1 VGFAARSQLSHSAG
15 VVLLLGFVVLSLEG
29 ASSLRKTLLRGAVK
43 MAMSVLSVIN
53 TAGLLAIGII
63 ALLNNRKVQQ
73 VHLLVNS
80 RLTELLELTKK
91 SSYAEGIAQQKK
103 EEDNTTLSS
112 S

>member
-1 VGFAARSQLSHSAG
+1 
-15 VVLLLGFVVLSLEG
+15 
-29 ASSLRKTLLRGAVK
+29 